1 MGKRSPVGAPPGT
14 FRPIL
19 IEPVGLR
26 TLTDQIPGPDGP
38 FPLLVVDRRPG
49 LAVRTDPAD
58 PADPVYATLLGMGLA
73 PVTTIGEP
81 AAPTLLTAPPTPAP
95 GWRLELPTLR
105 TARLTAPDGTV
116 VHDSTC
122 GGQAPP
128 WRDLITRTKKCAV
141 LIGAV
146 GLYPTTERPFTWIQT
161 LLDRAA
167 RADELVGGLVDAS
180 PGPDPATTNR

>member
-1 MGKRSPVGAPPGT
+1 MGKRSPVGTFLPG
-14 FRPIL
+14 RVKPADI
-19 IEPVGLR
+19 R
-26 TLTDQIPGPDGP
+26 TLTDQMPGPDGP
-38 FPLLVVDRRPG
+38 FPLLVLDQRPG
-49 LAVRTDPAD
+49 LAVRGDPVD
-58 PADPVYATLLGMGLA
+58 RADPVYATLLGMGLA
-73 PVTTIGEP
+73 PVTAISEP
-81 AAPTLLTAPPTPAP
+81 AAPTLLAAPPAAAP

-116 VHDSTC
+116 VYDGTC

-128 WRDLITRTKKCAV
+128 WRDLITRTKRCAV

-146 GLYPTTERPFTWIQT
+146 GLHPTAERPFAWIQT

-180 PGPDPATTNR
+180 PGPTPATTNR